1 MPSAFLDNVLDS
13 LFLAERFVAAN
24 EFDPEARFASQAFCI
39 AACIIVYFRLSF
51 PMERPKS

>member
-1 MPSAFLDNVLDS
+1 MLSAFLDNVLDS

-39 AACIIVYFRLSF
+39 AACIIAYFRLSF